1 MQLLFNEQDL
11 IDSACVFV
19 ANQYNEEIQHIE
31 AELHHDEEKGFSAA
45 AAVRNEH
52 KSYQLSEKELI
63 DAAAVY
69 MKEYHNFDPDRLLIE
84 LIFEE
89 NDGISAVIEIRK

>member
-19 ANQYNEEIQHIE
+19 ANKYNEEIQDIE
-31 AELHHDEEKGFSAA
+31 AELYHEEEKGISAA
-45 AAVRNEH
+45 TTVRNDD
-52 KSYQLSEKELI
+52 KTYLLSEKDLI

-69 MKEYHNFDPDRLLIE
+69 LNEHHNFDPDRLLIE

-89 NDGISAVIEIRK
+89 KDGISAVIEIRK